1 MSDLFNDYPQGPGP
15 DELFSASD
23 EVSEAYRDFYRR
35 VADWDASTYRARQA
49 TADFE
54 TMTGGVTFTVYAD
67 AEGTER
73 IFPFSLVPRIVAR
86 REWRRIERGLVQRV
100 TALNRFLADVYGDQC
115 CISDG
120 VVPASLIFDQ
130 AAYRTQMVGFRPPLG
145 TYVHIAGID
154 LIRDAEGEFRV
165 LEDNVRTPSGVS
177 YVLENRRTMQSAA
190 PELFPEAGVEPV
202 ADYPERLLEAL
213 IEVRPEGVPA
223 AETRAVILT
232 PGAANSAYF
241 EHSFLARQMGVALV
255 EGRDLVVHNARVY
268 LRSTAGLERVHV
280 VYRRIDD
287 DFLDP
292 LSFRPDSQIG
302 VPGIFSAYR
311 AGNVTLVNAIGNG
324 VADDKAVYR
333 YVPDLIR
340 YYLDEEPVLR
350 NVDTYVAASEEDLA
364 FILDHTEELVIKPSD
379 ASGGYGIVVGPQASR
394 AQLEAVRQAVR
405 ADPRRWVAQPLQNFS
420 TIPSFEGERFEP
432 RRSDLRP
439 YVVTGA
445 SSWVLPGGLTR
456 VARDGRSYIVNSS
469 QGGGSKDTWVLR
481 SEANAGSDA
490 LARSARGSE
499 RVRGSRRG
507 WTRARTSS

>member
-1 MSDLFNDYPQGPGP
+1 MSELFEGYLRGLGP
-15 DELFSASD
+15 DELFSGSD
-23 EVSEAYRDFYRR
+23 QVAEAYRDFYRR
-35 VADWDASTYRARQA
+35 VAAWDASTYRARQA
-49 TADFE
+49 AADFE

-73 IFPFSLVPRIVAR
+73 IFPFSLVPRIVAAS
-86 REWRRIERGLVQRV
+86 EWQRIERGLVQRV
-100 TALNRFLADVYGDQC
+100 TALNRFLADVYNAQR

-120 VVPASLIFDQ
+120 IVPASLIFNQ
-130 AAYRTQMVGFRPPLG
+130 AAYRTPMVGVEPPLG

-154 LIRDAEGEFRV
+154 LIRDADGEFRV
-165 LEDNVRTPSGVS
+165 LEDNLRTPSGVS

-190 PELFPEAGVEPV
+190 PELFPESGVEPV

-213 IEVRPEGVPA
+213 IAVRPPAVPA
-223 AETRAVILT
+223 AETRVVILT

-255 EGRDLVVHNARVY
+255 EGKDLIVHNARVY
-268 LRSTAGLERVHV
+268 LHSTAGLERVHV

-287 DFLDP
+287 EYLDP
-292 LSFRPDSQIG
+292 LTFRPDSQIG
-302 VPGIFSAYR
+302 VPGLFSAYR
-311 AGNVTLVNAIGNG
+311 AGNVTLVNAVGNG

-340 YYLDEEPVLR
+340 YYLSEEPLLR
-350 NVDTYVAASEEDLA
+350 NVETYVGGCDEDLA
-364 FILDHTEELVIKPSD
+364 YILDHTAELVVKPSD

-394 AQLEAVRQAVR
+394 AQLEAVRHAVR
-405 ADPRRWVAQPLQNFS
+405 TDPRHWVAQPLQNFS

-456 VARDGRSYIVNSS
+456 VARDSQSYIVNSS

-481 SEANAGSDA
+481 PEANADA
-490 LARSARGSE
+490 SAWQSWDRTN
-499 RVRGSRRG
+499 RR
-507 WTRARTSS
+507 WADARTSR